1 MNITKK
7 LPVTVL
13 SGFLGAGK
21 TTLLNHVLHNKEG
34 LKVAVIVNDMSEV
47 NVDAELVKSENTLSR
62 TEEKLVEMSN
72 GCICCTLREDLMIEV
87 ERLAKEDRFDYLLI
101 ESTGISEPVP
111 VAQTFS
117 FVDEENGIDLSKFSY
132 VDTMVTVVDAFN
144 FFKDFGSPE
153 TLMDRKLTDIEGDYR
168 TIVNLLTD
176 QIEFANVIILNKKD
190 LVSEEHIGV
199 LKAAIHKLNPSA
211 KIIESSFSKVDPKK
225 ILNTGLFNFEEAE
238 QSAGWIEELNKD
250 EHTPETEEY
259 GISSFVYR
267 SQKPFDPARFWYYV
281 QHHFPSTIIR
291 SKGLFWLASRPEQA
305 LIWGQA
311 GGSLRADS
319 AGVWWSSM
327 PFEKRIRYMAFVENQ
342 KQIEAGW
349 NETFGDRKNE
359 IVFIGQD
366 MDETAIKSAL
376 EACLATEDELATQ
389 KWKHGNRA
397 TRMNGQCSGL
407 MFINLKKSLVSI
419 RRYLLKHPG
428 ESYNYYHLAGCLRFQ
443 RIIVKLDLQ
452 LLQLSSF
459 RTDGPIQLALQFL

>member
-1 MNITKK
+1 MSYK

-21 TTLLNHVLHNKEG
+21 TTLLNHILHNKEG

-47 NVDAELVKSENTLSR
+47 NVDAELVKNENTLSR

-72 GCICCTLREDLMIEV
+72 GCICCTLREDLMVEV
-87 ERLAKEDRFDYLLI
+87 ERLAKEKRFDYLLI

-117 FVDEENGIDLSKFSY
+117 FVDEENEIDLSKFSY
-132 VDTMVTVVDAFN
+132 IDTMVTVVDAFN

-153 TLMDRKLTDIEGDYR
+153 TLMDRELTDMEGDYR

-176 QIEFANVIILNKKD
+176 QIEFANVIILNKTD
-190 LVSEEHIGV
+190 LVSSEDIGV
-199 LKAAIHKLNPSA
+199 LKAAINKLNPSA
-211 KIIESSFSKVDPKK
+211 LILESSFGKVSPNK

-267 SQKPFDPARFWYYV
+267 SQKPFDPDRFWNYV
-281 QHHFPSTIIR
+281 QGSFPSNIIR

-305 LIWGQA
+305 LVWSQA
-311 GGSLRADS
+311 GGSLKADN

-327 PFEKRIRYMAFVENQ
+327 PYDKRIQYMSFVENQ
-342 KQIEAGW
+342 SAIESVW
-349 NETFGDRKNE
+349 DKNFGDRKNE

-366 MDETAIKSAL
+366 MDEELIKFELEGCLANDEELESENWKAGYDDEWPVQRAYAL
-376 EACLATEDELATQ
+376 E
-389 KWKHGNRA
+389 
-397 TRMNGQCSGL
+397 
-407 MFINLKKSLVSI
+407 
-419 RRYLLKHPG
+419 
-428 ESYNYYHLAGCLRFQ
+428 
-443 RIIVKLDLQ
+443 
-452 LLQLSSF
+452 
-459 RTDGPIQLALQFL
+459 